1 MTTGTCKHCGCT
13 EQRACGGGCAWVDE
27 SRTLCSACLHLAS
40 DEELL
45 AGTLSDHRRSR
56 EAEIPL
62 ALSTVELTALV
73 GLLQLAMRHP
83 EIEDAGIRQLG
94 QAFVDDVETCFL
106 NTGLRSLA
114 ELVRRGNLPDHDQP
128 LEPEHKII
136 IP

>member
-1 MTTGTCKHCGCT
+1 MMPGTCKHCGCT
-13 EQRACGGGCAWVDE
+13 EQCACDNGCAWVDE
-27 SRTLCSACLHLAS
+27 SQTLCTACLHLAS

-83 EIEDAGIRQLG
+83 EIEDAGVRQLG
-94 QAFVDDVETCFL
+94 QAFVDGVETCFL
-106 NTGLRSLA
+106 NAGLCSLA
-114 ELVRRGNLPDHDQP
+114 ELVRRGNLELFD
-128 LEPEHKII
+128 EPVEPAGKIV